1 VSSILLVVNL
11 MSTTLVKFESI
22 EKSYKDTQA
31 LKGISFDI
39 KKGEIFGYIGPNGA
53 GKTTTIKILVGLIR
67 DYAGS
72 ILINGEPLDYGSN
85 GFHKMLGYLPQD
97 VGFQE
102 WRTVD
107 HALMT
112 FGRLSGM
119 HKEEVRARIPQ
130 VLDLVTLE
138 NVRYK
143 NIRKLSGGMQQKL
156 LFAQALLHDPEFLVL
171 DEPMTGLDPLA
182 RYHMKTVFQRVAKEA
197 GKTIF
202 FSTHILSDLEGV
214 CNTLGVLNN
223 GQIVKIG
230 APKDIREEYR
240 TRDIVEI
247 AYSNGTP
254 PLADVSSLEVVDD
267 VSVAEDGVQ
276 RIVLRRGNDLDAS
289 MMRLM
294 ARLVEQGCRVRNFNL
309 VRPSLDDVYLQLI
322 GGRKE

>member
-1 VSSILLVVNL
+1 
-11 MSTTLVKFESI
+11 MKFQNI
-22 EKSYKDTQA
+22 EKSYKDTKA
-31 LKGISFDI
+31 LKGVSFEI

-53 GKTTTIKILVGLIR
+53 GKTTTIKILIGLIR
-67 DYAGS
+67 DYTGS

-85 GFHKMLGYLPQD
+85 GFHKILGYLPQD

-112 FGRLSGM
+112 FGRLSGL
-119 HKEEVRARIPQ
+119 HKEEIKARIPK

-138 NVRYK
+138 NVRNK

-182 RYHMKTVFQRVAKEA
+182 RYHMKTVFQRVAKES

-223 GQIVKIG
+223 GQIIKIG
-230 APKDIREEYR
+230 TPKDFREEYR

-247 AYSNGTP
+247 VYSNGTP
-254 PLADVSSLEVVDD
+254 KLADVGAMEMVEEV
-267 VSVAEDGVQ
+267 SMAEDGTQ
-276 RIVLRRGNDLDAS
+276 RIVLKRGNDLDAS
-289 MMRLM
+289 LARLM
-294 ARLVEQGCRVRNFNL
+294 ASLVGQGCRVRNFNL

-322 GGRKE
+322 GGRKA